1 MAKELEVAAREAFWR
16 CHLERQREGGGSITK
31 YCREHGLA
39 ESSFYAWRQRFERRD
54 AAHDPDGS
62 CGLPGRRQATAL
74 PSKSH
79 VRSTPSCVDVAPGSL
94 VRVTAPRCE
103 PSGSDGVGLVALDIV
118 CDASPQSSVAIT
130 SPTLEIVCPGGV
142 VIRLREEVSMEVL
155 QRVIVACEQSHRVAL
170 KSPSEIREEGLC

>member
-1 MAKELEVAAREAFWR
+1 MAKELEIAAREAFWR

-103 PSGSDGVGLVALDIV
+103 PSRSDGAGLVALDIL
-118 CDASPQSSVAIT
+118 CEESPKSSVAVA

-142 VIRLREEVSMEVL
+142 MIRLREEVSMEVL

-170 KSPSEIREEGLC
+170 KSPAEIREEGLC